1 MKKKYILG
9 ILFFSGLWGLSEALL
24 GGYLYKIQA
33 PYASVPLTVIAFAIL
48 TVAGFYF
55 PKAGVASIIAL
66 CAMLFKFF
74 NEPFFACHLLGI
86 AMLGICYDIFFNV
99 LPIKRKALSAFAAAL
114 TNYVLFA
121 LMMTYITNNGFWNSS
136 KLFGHIGEGFVA
148 AIGCAI
154 IVPAVFYIIWSVK
167 NRTEMPI
174 AIRWKPA
181 QIFASMIAVCIWAF
195 GIATFVMHKTF

>member
-1 MKKKYILG
+1 MKRYILG

-24 GGYLYKIQA
+24 GGWLYAAKI
-33 PYASVPLTVIAFAIL
+33 PYASIPLTIIAFTIL
-48 TVAGFYF
+48 AVAGFYF
-55 PKAGVASIIAL
+55 PKFGVATIIAL

-86 AMLGICYDIFFNV
+86 AFVGICYDIFFNV
-99 LPIKRKALSAFAAAL
+99 LPIKRKALSSFAAAL

-136 KLFGHIGEGFVA
+136 KLFGHIREGFFA

-154 IVPAVFYIIWSVK
+154 IVPAILHIRQVVK
-167 NRTEMPI
+167 NRAEQPI
-174 AIRWKPA
+174 AIRWMPA
-181 QIFASMIAVCIWAF
+181 QIFASMIAVCVWAF
-195 GIATFVMHKTF
+195 GITTFLMRATF